1 MGMSGGNKKGSL
13 NSEINVTPMV
23 DVMLVLLVIF
33 MITATTMAN
42 SAVDLDLP
50 ETNAPTQDDPAG
62 RLTLSISRSKQL
74 FLGESQV
81 TWVELEEKLR
91 ANERVIKEKELYIE
105 ADKDLPYA
113 VVVTAMAA
121 AQNAG
126 VVKLQMRTD
135 PAANLDYGA
144 LDTAAGPALTPAGA
158 DEPAPGAPAKPSQN
172 K

>member
-1 MGMSGGNKKGSL
+1 MGMSGGNNKGSL

-33 MITATTMAN
+33 MITATTLAN

-50 ETNAPTQDDPAG
+50 ETNAATQDDPAG
-62 RLTLSISRSKQL
+62 RLTLSISKTSQL
-74 FLGESQV
+74 FLGESPV
-81 TWVELEEKLR
+81 SWVELEEKLR
-91 ANERVIKEKELYIE
+91 ANERVKKEKELYIE

-135 PAANLDYGA
+135 PAANLDYSA
-144 LDTAAGPALTPAGA
+144 LDSASGAAPPAGA
-158 DEPAPGAPAKPSQN
+158 AASGASDKPAQN